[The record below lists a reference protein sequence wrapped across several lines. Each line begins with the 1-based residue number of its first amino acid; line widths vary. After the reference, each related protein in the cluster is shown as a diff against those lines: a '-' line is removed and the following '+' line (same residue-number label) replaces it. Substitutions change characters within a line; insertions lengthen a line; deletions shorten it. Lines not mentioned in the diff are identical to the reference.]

1 MINNPIES
9 EIEVEHKVFRD
20 FNMRQLVC
28 LTIGGFIAL
37 LMYLFFKDVMLMVV
51 FSLPFALVLGY
62 FSRKDELGR
71 PAEEIFM
78 QKVCQHVYKNSKR
91 TMRTKNGY
99 VKLYNNAY
107 KNMDRHKND
116 KKIPLIKR
124 LKYQAQMRKKIR
136 ESEKKAIK

>member
-107 KNMDRHKND
+107 KKINKQKKD
-116 KKIPLIKR
+116 KKISFFKR
-124 LKYQAQMRKKIR
+124 LKYRALMRKKVR
-136 ESEKKAIK
+136 ECERKAIK